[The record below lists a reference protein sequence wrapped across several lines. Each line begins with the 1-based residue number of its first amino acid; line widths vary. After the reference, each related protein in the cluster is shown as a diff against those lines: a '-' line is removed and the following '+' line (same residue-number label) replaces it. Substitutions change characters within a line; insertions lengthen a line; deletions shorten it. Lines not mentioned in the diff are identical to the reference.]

1 MQVVVQQSQ
10 EKKQV
15 QRYYG
20 EDKMKALEI
29 DVTDIEERGIIAEL
43 PNNLTLELIY
53 NTYDSFIYLSIL
65 NVLNERITGY
75 NKLVPNIDY
84 LSLVRNDENLQLR
97 CIKINEFAEEKDKIT
112 PENLNKDYKFFL
124 IGDDDETVETS

>member
-65 NVLNERITGY
+65 NALNERITGY

-112 PENLNKDYKFFL
+112 PQNLNKDYKFFL

>member
-1 MQVVVQQSQ
+1 
-10 EKKQV
+10 
-15 QRYYG
+15 
-20 EDKMKALEI
+20 MKALEI

-65 NVLNERITGY
+65 DGLNQRITGF
-75 NKLVPNIDY
+75 NKLVPNIDF
-84 LSLVRNDENLQLR
+84 LSLVRNEENLQLR

-112 PENLNKDYKFFL
+112 PQNLNKDYKFFL
-124 IGDDDETVETS
+124 IGDDDGEVMETS

>member
-1 MQVVVQQSQ
+1 
-10 EKKQV
+10 
-15 QRYYG
+15 
-20 EDKMKALEI
+20 MKVLEI
-29 DVTDIEERGIIAEL
+29 YVSDIQERGIIAEL

-65 NVLNERITGY
+65 NALNEHVTGY

-84 LSLVRNDENLQLR
+84 LSLVRSDENLQIR

-124 IGDDDETVETS
+124 IGDNNEALETS